1 MRYFLL
7 IFIFFLWWCAFS
19 WFSSD
24 HDDGSGIFESS
35 LSGLVSGISSGW
47 LARIDAVVDF
57 DSPRTAFYFSFPRET
72 ALDQTGITIIW
83 HTESGDIKRSLDL
96 DGLDMHGIDTRI
108 FSIPWITTG
117 KRSVSYSIIS
127 DHPLDTSTMSLITSY
142 SESDV
147 RRDISTVHA
156 SSRIISRAEWWADES
171 YRYADSP
178 YQKKSFQEYL
188 NYRQS
193 PKTQAQLDTIASGSL
208 RSWEIERLF
217 PTTKKTIFLERNDE
231 GHRLVWSME
240 RTEAVDRIVI
250 HHTAENIEAIE
261 ASDAVYLRDIYK
273 YHAITRGWGDI
284 GYNYIIWQRWALYE
298 WRAGGDYVVGGH
310 TPGNN
315 EWSVG
320 IALIGNFENIHLN
333 RDQRTGL
340 EDAITLFA
348 EKYGI
353 TLTSQTTAL
362 NPCKYSLDCSHVE
375 THPIIALSG
384 HRDYNATACPGINIY
399 TELTWLLSK
408 LDQQRILRKNMETP
422 HIDPY
427 PADEILNKELKPQDN
442 QRNQGNQGN
451 PGITVLC
458 TLVKKS
464 PKSPIVKIK
473 LSYSGSSIILEWA
486 TVSPPIARIGQRK
499 IPSHQGYHTSISL
512 AGKNQV
518 VIQSWNRIYTGSSFS
533 LEWVVVRIVSWS
545 RIPPWDTLG
554 RYNDNLFRGKIVVR
568 NDGGKLLVVNELP
581 IEDYLK
587 GMGEVSESVDVKNY
601 PEKVKALIV
610 AARSYGYYYM
620 DKKLPLK
627 DRKFQTFLYDISDNP
642 DESQMYKWY
651 SYEMRSP
658 NYVKLVESTW
668 GEVVQYRESVIKVW
682 YSTSAW
688 WRTLSVKE
696 YCELKWNKN
705 CVDIPYLQSVED
717 PGSVWKVRIWHWVG
731 ISWLWATYF
740 ATQGWDYKKIIQYYL
755 KWVEISRK

>member
-1 MRYFLL
+1 MRH
-7 IFIFFLWWCAFS
+7 FFLISTLLVSWVLLT
-19 WFSSD
+19 WFSYD
-24 HDDGSGIFESS
+24 QDQGSAIFESS
-35 LSGLVSGISSGW
+35 LSGVVSEVSPWGVSH
-47 LARIDAVVDF
+47 IDSVVDF

-72 ALDQTGITIIW
+72 ALAQTGIIIIW
-83 HTESGDIKRSLDL
+83 HTDSGDIRRTLDL

-142 SESDV
+142 SETV
-147 RRDISTVHA
+147 LHTWISAVHA
-156 SSRIISRAEWWADES
+156 SNRIISRSEWWADES

-193 PKTQAQLDTIASGSL
+193 PKTQAQLDSITSADK
-208 RSWEIERLF
+208 RKWEVEKLF
-217 PTTKKTIFLERNDE
+217 PNTKKGITLRRTEE
-231 GHRLVWSME
+231 GHRLVWPIE
-240 RTEAVDRIVI
+240 KTESIDRIVI
-250 HHTAENIEAIE
+250 HHTAENIEAME
-261 ASDAVYLRDIYK
+261 ASDEVYLRDIYK

-284 GYNYIIWQRWALYE
+284 GYNYIIWQRWAIYE
-298 WRAGGDYVVGGH
+298 WRAGGDYVAWGH

-333 RDQRTGL
+333 RDQRGGL
-340 EDAITLFA
+340 EDAIIFIA

-353 TLTSQTTAL
+353 TLTSQAIAL
-362 NPCKYSLDCSHVE
+362 NSCKYTLDCTQLE
-375 THPIIALSG
+375 THPINALSW

-399 TELTWLLSK
+399 TELPWLLSK
-408 LDQQRILRKNMETP
+408 LDQVHILRKNTETP
-422 HIDPY
+422 HIDPF
-427 PADEILNKELKPQDN
+427 PPDEVLSMELKPVEKQED
-442 QRNQGNQGN
+442 
-451 PGITVLC
+451 PGITVLS
-458 TLVKKS
+458 TLIQKS

-473 LSYSGSSIILEWA
+473 LSYSWSSVILAWT

-499 IPSHQGYHTSISL
+499 IPSNQQYQAYISL
-512 AGKNQV
+512 VGKNQV
-518 VIQSWNRIYTGSSFS
+518 VIQSGNRTYTGASFS
-533 LEWVVVRIVSWS
+533 LEGEVVRVDSWA
-545 RIPPWDTLG
+545 RIPAWDTSR
-554 RYNDNLFRGKIVVR
+554 RYNDNLFRGKILVR

-740 ATQGWDYKKIIQYYL
+740 ATQGWDYRKIIQYYL
-755 KWVEISRK
+755 KWVEISKK